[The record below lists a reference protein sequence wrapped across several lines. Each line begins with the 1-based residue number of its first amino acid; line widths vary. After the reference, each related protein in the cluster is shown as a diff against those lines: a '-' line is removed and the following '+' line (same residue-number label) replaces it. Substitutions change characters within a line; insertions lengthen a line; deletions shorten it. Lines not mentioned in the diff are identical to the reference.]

1 MGAGGCAGVDD
12 VHSAGGVQGLASI
25 RCGGFAGPA
34 YLVRF
39 SLIELWEFMGLL
51 FGSVGMAEGD
61 CGDIGGAAAPAREV
75 GAPTRR
81 ADFSGELHRFIAID
95 SGHGWNY
102 YFRACFVIITRLIL
116 PAVLNY

>member
-1 MGAGGCAGVDD
+1 MGAGAAAELTM
-12 VHSAGGVQGLASI
+12 SIAREASKVSP
-25 RCGGFAGPA
+25 RFDAGGFAAAA

-39 SLIELWEFMGLL
+39 SPIKLVGIYGLL
-51 FGSVGMAEGD
+51 LGCVGMEEGD
-61 CGDIGGAAAPAREV
+61 CGDNGGAAAPARQV

-95 SGHGWNY
+95 SGHSWNY
-102 YFRACFVIITRLIL
+102 YFRACFVISTRLLL